1 MSGKRRRFDGFLKPR
16 IGFVQPSD
24 AALEMH
30 KSIARAAKPFSELAE
45 KLRPL
50 TEAMR
55 PMAEFSARQTDA
67 INPVVG
73 DEEAP
78 EIKNN
83 ISERPKRNI
92 ATPTASPIAAAHLQR
107 FLLDRA
113 DGETTEPNLK
123 KAAQDC
129 RVRRRESAARRVAQ
143 YTGTRRDNTPNTS
156 AHNTPET
163 SGGVFGVLLLLSRSG
178 TLLSRHY

>member
-55 PMAEFSARQTDA
+55 PMAEFSARLTDA

-123 KAAQDC
+123 KAAQDAFPTNTIS
-129 RVRRRESAARRVAQ
+129 RQVWRKAFADLPGKKKRKRGQ
-143 YTGTRRDNTPNTS
+143 TGRAIHRHP
-156 AHNTPET
+156 
-163 SGGVFGVLLLLSRSG
+163 SG
-178 TLLSRHY
+178 